1 MNPAKDRKLYMSNYH
16 KDRIRQ
22 RRGVA
27 AVSAHPATLRTPLS
41 IAVTQAID
49 ILGVNLNMAALK
61 QLIATDDRFV
71 DSRQIFLDRTK
82 LENRNINNVLSKR
95 RVKLQINQVSSNST
109 HLIMFGSRLA
119 RLDRILLLPMVLRLW
134 FQMMKRIKKRMKS
147 WTMMNGRTWKRG
159 LYKMITNQCKRRKL
173 LPIQTH
179 CMPISSKILRQTVKV
194 MRETLK

>member
-1 MNPAKDRKLYMSNYH
+1 MDKTQRRRIWKNNYEKDR
-16 KDRIRQ
+16 RRQ

-27 AVSAHPATLRTPLS
+27 AVSAHPAKHRTPLS
-41 IAVTQAID
+41 IAVTRAIE
-49 ILGVNLNMAALK
+49 ILGANLNMAALE
-61 QLIATDDRFV
+61 QLITTDNRFAN
-71 DSRQIFLDRTK
+71 SRQIFLERTP
-82 LENRNINNVLSKR
+82 LETRNISNAFSKR
-95 RVKLQINQVSSNST
+95 RVKLLHNQVSRDSA
-109 HLIMFGSRLA
+109 HLIMFGSRLS
-119 RLDRILLLPMVLRLW
+119 RLDRIMLHLWIQMV
-134 FQMMKRIKKRMKS
+134 KRIKERMKS